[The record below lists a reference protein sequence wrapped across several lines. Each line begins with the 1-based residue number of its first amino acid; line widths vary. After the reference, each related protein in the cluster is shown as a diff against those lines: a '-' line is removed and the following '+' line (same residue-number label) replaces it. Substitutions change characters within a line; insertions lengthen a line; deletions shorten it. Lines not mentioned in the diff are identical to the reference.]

1 MTHPDN
7 AVGAIPPGSTVM
19 TAGTF
24 SVPVPAKK
32 PRRSTHWKAVAKAAE
47 KLAADRLTELESLAP
62 KHHAAI
68 RRIRALH
75 HQVIAL
81 VVALLVALVAL
92 VV

>member
-1 MTHPDN
+1 MTSPDI
-7 AVGAIPPGSTVM
+7 VT
-19 TAGTF
+19 
-24 SVPVPAKK
+24 VPAKK

-47 KLAADRLTELESLAP
+47 KLAAERLDKLIESEGDVLA
-62 KHHAAI
+62 AS